1 MVVDTVKHKG
11 GLQPPDLLPFCR
23 SFYRLAR
30 SPADTIYMNILVSER
45 CIPCLSPTH
54 TAVKQN
60 PTLPDLMLTFK
71 ATAQLFI
78 LDARGVWESCRWVQ
92 LPTSWPTS
100 SPSSTACRA
109 SPSSWCTASLASR
122 FGNNMGNGSKGSG
135 NPKLSLRLSRFPA
148 GPCLMTPNPSRYDH
162 ALLPEYF
169 TN

>member
-1 MVVDTVKHKG
+1 MPQDTTKHMETKEREPLP
-11 GLQPPDLLPFCR
+11 LQCSLTFLRC
-23 SFYRLAR
+23 LKAQL
-30 SPADTIYMNILVSER
+30 NIW
-45 CIPCLSPTH
+45 
-54 TAVKQN
+54 
-60 PTLPDLMLTFK
+60 MLTFK